1 MEMSLCHILAVVAG
15 TEGNL
20 LHNERWISHKTSGGT
35 FSRSQEGASRLGTV
49 GAFQAAPLQ
58 RRTDEVLQVPEIR
71 APQGHMS
78 QPRVLCNLQRQT
90 RDKCLH
96 KETQGRTSHNSAIRK
111 LQRKPSCV
119 ESQMLR
125 TSETYSDRTTPDH
138 KPAKKRKGSYTEEAD
153 NLGNCPLNLR
163 INKNRLLCGNTK
175 RSSEVSANSQ
185 TPKGEKATKGKK
197 THQDCEA
204 AIKVRC
210 GGKFPQG
217 EERLGTSRQV
227 DGEGK
232 DQSKNK
238 ENGLCTNTDISCAST
253 SKGNPNP
260 QKERKES
267 VTQTSPVK
275 TPVTKTPA
283 TLKGRGLQSVR
294 TPTCHNDA
302 DLRHCIGSATQH
314 NAANRTGQECN
325 ESHSQCLEIP
335 VQDQRRQDEETE
347 QNVNQSGRGHK
358 HIDGDNR
365 PLKIL
370 QWNLNSFNTKRRF
383 LMATAYSEQADIILL
398 QEMRAKLGH
407 TLKVR
412 GYRVFSEPEIPQ
424 QRRGC
429 MILVKNDI
437 PCTKI
442 EESIL
447 CGEGVEIQA
456 VKLYLADITL
466 VCYNVYRRH
475 AGVLDISELMSEAAN
490 EKCL

>member
-1 MEMSLCHILAVVAG
+1 MEMSLCHILAVVRG

-20 LHNERWISHKTSGGT
+20 LHNKRWISHKTSGGT

-58 RRTDEVLQVPEIR
+58 RRTDEVLQVPEIW

-96 KETQGRTSHNSAIRK
+96 KETQGRTSHNSTIRK

-138 KPAKKRKGSYTEEAD
+138 NPAKKRKGSYTEEAD
-153 NLGNCPLNLR
+153 NLGNCPLNLG

-210 GGKFPQG
+210 GGRFPQG
-217 EERLGTSRQV
+217 EERPGTSRQV

-232 DQSKNK
+232 GQSKNK

-260 QKERKES
+260 QKGKKGVCDTNFTREDPGHKDPGHTERK
-267 VTQTSPVK
+267 
-275 TPVTKTPA
+275 
-283 TLKGRGLQSVR
+283 GLTV
-294 TPTCHNDA
+294 C
-302 DLRHCIGSATQH
+302 
-314 NAANRTGQECN
+314 
-325 ESHSQCLEIP
+325 
-335 VQDQRRQDEETE
+335 QDT
-347 QNVNQSGRGHK
+347 
-358 HIDGDNR
+358 
-365 PLKIL
+365 
-370 QWNLNSFNTKRRF
+370 NLS
-383 LMATAYSEQADIILL
+383 
-398 QEMRAKLGH
+398 
-407 TLKVR
+407 
-412 GYRVFSEPEIPQ
+412 
-424 QRRGC
+424 
-429 MILVKNDI
+429 
-437 PCTKI
+437 
-442 EESIL
+442 
-447 CGEGVEIQA
+447 
-456 VKLYLADITL
+456 
-466 VCYNVYRRH
+466 
-475 AGVLDISELMSEAAN
+475 
-490 EKCL
+490 